1 MAAAADEARW
11 ADASLAAA
19 LLAIDPRGLGGA
31 WVHAGAT
38 PARAAWLALL
48 RALLPEAEPLRKIP
62 QHAGEDRLLGGLDL
76 AATLAAGRPVAQR
89 GLLAEADGGLVLLA
103 MAERLPAS
111 TVAHA
116 CAALDAG
123 EVVLERQGLAQC
135 LPARIGAVALDE
147 SLADEEPA
155 AAALR
160 DRLGFWIDLE
170 GLRVDEPDAAVAP
183 ADVVAARGR
192 LAKASISEDLTRALC
207 VTALQ
212 LGIASL
218 RAVLF
223 AQRAAIA
230 LAALDGREAA
240 DEDDAAAAARLVF
253 AARATA
259 LPQAPD
265 EEPPAE
271 PPPPEPPQDGE
282 PPPDDPD
289 RADAEKNAERPPEEL
304 LVAAALA
311 ALPPG
316 LLARLMLGRPR
327 TPIRGGG
334 KAGAAQRSLQRGR
347 PLGARRGEPRRGAR
361 LALVDTLRAAAP
373 WQPLRRRTTDGDATR
388 VHVRRED
395 FHIVRYR
402 QRTPTT
408 TLFVVDASG
417 SAALNRLAEAKG
429 AVELLLAECYV
440 RRDQVA
446 VIAFRSKTAEL
457 LLPPTRSLV
466 RAKRSLAGLP
476 GGLGT
481 PLAAALDATTRLA
494 AQLHRAGHAP
504 SVVLLTDG
512 QANIARD
519 GTPGRE
525 RAEADAHAA
534 ARALREADVATLFVD
549 ISPRANP
556 KAARLAEAM
565 GARYLALPHA
575 DARALASVVIAA
587 TSSDGRR

>member
-1 MAAAADEARW
+1 M
-11 ADASLAAA
+11 
-19 LLAIDPRGLGGA
+19 
-31 WVHAGAT
+31 
-38 PARAAWLALL
+38 
-48 RALLPEAEPLRKIP
+48 
-62 QHAGEDRLLGGLDL
+62 
-76 AATLAAGRPVAQR
+76 
-89 GLLAEADGGLVLLA
+89 
-103 MAERLPAS
+103 
-111 TVAHA
+111 
-116 CAALDAG
+116 
-123 EVVLERQGLAQC
+123 
-135 LPARIGAVALDE
+135 
-147 SLADEEPA
+147 
-155 AAALR
+155 
-160 DRLGFWIDLE
+160 
-170 GLRVDEPDAAVAP
+170 
-183 ADVVAARGR
+183 
-192 LAKASISEDLTRALC
+192 
-207 VTALQ
+207 TALQ

-230 LAALDGREAA
+230 LAALDGREVA

-253 AARATA
+253 AARATV

-265 EEPPAE
+265 AEPPAE

-289 RADAEKNAERPPEEL
+289 RDASERKAERPPEEL

-311 ALPPG
+311 AMPPG
-316 LLARLMLGRPR
+316 LLARLALGGPR
-327 TPIRGGG
+327 LPARGGG

-373 WQPLRRRTTDGDATR
+373 WQPLRRRTAGGDAAR
-388 VHVRRED
+388 VHVRRDD
-395 FHIVRYR
+395 FHVVRYR

-408 TLFVVDASG
+408 TIFVVDASG

-446 VIAFRSKTAEL
+446 VIAFRGQAPEL

-481 PLAAALDATTRLA
+481 PLAGALDAATALA
-494 AQLHRAGHAP
+494 LQVRRAGHAP
-504 SVVLLTDG
+504 TVVLLTDG
-512 QANIARD
+512 QANVARD

-525 RAEADAHAA
+525 RAEADALAA
-534 ARALREADVATLFVD
+534 ARALRAANVATLFVD
-549 ISPRANP
+549 IAPRANP
-556 KAARLAEAM
+556 KAARLATAM

-575 DARALASVVIAA
+575 DARALSSVVIAA
-587 TSSDGRR
+587 TGTDGRR

>member
-1 MAAAADEARW
+1 VAAAADEARW

-19 LLAIDPRGLGGA
+19 LLAVDPAGLGGA
-31 WVHAGAT
+31 WLHAGAT
-38 PARAAWLALL
+38 PARSIWLALL
-48 RALLPEAEPLRKIP
+48 RSLMPAHEPLRRIP

-76 AATLAAGRPVAQR
+76 AATLASGRPVAQR
-89 GLLAEADGGLVLLA
+89 GLLAEADGGLLVLA
-103 MAERLPAS
+103 MAERLPPS
-111 TVAHA
+111 TVAHV

-123 EVVLERQGLAQC
+123 EVVLERQGLAQR

-147 SLADEEPA
+147 SLDDEEPVA
-155 AAALR
+155 GALR

-170 GLRVDEPDAAVAP
+170 GLRGVDEAAAVSCAE
-183 ADVVAARGR
+183 VAAARAR
-192 LAKASISEDLTRALC
+192 LRKVSISEDLTQALC
-207 VTALQ
+207 GTALQ
-212 LGIASL
+212 LGIDSL

-223 AQRAAIA
+223 AQRAAVA
-230 LAALDGREAA
+230 LAALDGREAV

-253 AARATA
+253 AARATV
-259 LPQAPD
+259 LPQAPED
-265 EEPPAE
+265 EPPAE
-271 PPPPEPPQDGE
+271 PPPPEPPQDSE
-282 PPPDDPD
+282 PPPPDPEPE
-289 RADAEKNAERPPEEL
+289 DARKNAERPPEEL

-311 ALPPG
+311 AMPPG
-316 LLARLMLGRPR
+316 LLARLMLGRQRVP
-327 TPIRGGG
+327 TRGGG

-373 WQPLRRRTTDGDATR
+373 WQPLRRRTAGGEAAR
-388 VHVRRED
+388 VHVRRDD
-395 FHIVRYR
+395 FHVVRYR

-408 TLFVVDASG
+408 TIFVVDASG

-446 VIAFRSKTAEL
+446 VIAFRGKAAEL

-476 GGLGT
+476 GGQGT
-481 PLAAALDATTRLA
+481 PLAAALDAATLLA
-494 AQLHRAGHAP
+494 HQVRRAGHAP
-504 SVVLLTDG
+504 TVVLLTDG

-519 GTPGRE
+519 GAPGRE
-525 RAEADAHAA
+525 RAEADALAA
-534 ARALREADVATLFVD
+534 ARSLREANVATLFVD

-575 DARALASVVIAA
+575 DARALSSVVIAA
-587 TSSDGRR
+587 TGTDGRR

>member
-1 MAAAADEARW
+1 VSAAADEARW

-48 RALLPEAEPLRKIP
+48 RALMPADEPLRKIP

-103 MAERLPAS
+103 MAERLPPA
-111 TVAHA
+111 TVAHV

-123 EVVLERQGLAQC
+123 EVVLERQGLAQR

-147 SLADEEPA
+147 SIDDEEPVA
-155 AAALR
+155 ATLR
-160 DRLGFWIDLE
+160 DRLGFWIDLD
-170 GLRVDEPDAAVAP
+170 GLRIMDEAAGVSP
-183 ADVVAARGR
+183 AEVVAARQR
-192 LAKASISEDLTRALC
+192 LAKVVVPEDLTRALC
-207 VTALQ
+207 ATALQ
-212 LGIASL
+212 LGIDSL

-230 LAALDGREAA
+230 LAALDGRETV

-253 AARATA
+253 AARATV
-259 LPQAPD
+259 LPQAPED
-265 EEPPAE
+265 EPPAE

-282 PPPDDPD
+282 PPPAPEPE
-289 RADAEKNAERPPEEL
+289 DAQNSAERPPEEL

-311 ALPPG
+311 AMPPG
-316 LLARLMLGRPR
+316 LLARLMLGRQRVP
-327 TPIRGGG
+327 TRGGG
-334 KAGAAQRSLQRGR
+334 KSGAAQRSLQRGR

-373 WQPLRRRTTDGDATR
+373 WQPLRRRTAGGEATR
-388 VHVRRED
+388 VHVRRDD
-395 FHIVRYR
+395 FHVVRYR

-408 TLFVVDASG
+408 TIFVVDASG

-446 VIAFRSKTAEL
+446 VIAFRGKAADL

-476 GGLGT
+476 GGQGT
-481 PLAAALDATTRLA
+481 PLAAALDAAARLSL
-494 AQLHRAGHAP
+494 QVRRAGHAP
-504 SVVLLTDG
+504 TVVVLTDG

-525 RAEADAHAA
+525 RAEADALAA
-534 ARALREADVATLFVD
+534 ARALREAHVATLFVD

-575 DARALASVVIAA
+575 DARALSRVVIAA
-587 TSSDGRR
+587 TGTDGRR

>member
-1 MAAAADEARW
+1 VSAAADEARW

-48 RALLPEAEPLRKIP
+48 RALMPADEPLRKIP

-103 MAERLPAS
+103 MAERLPPA
-111 TVAHA
+111 TVAHV

-123 EVVLERQGLAQC
+123 EVVLERQGLAQR

-147 SLADEEPA
+147 SIDDEEPVA
-155 AAALR
+155 ATLR
-160 DRLGFWIDLE
+160 DRLGFWIDLD
-170 GLRVDEPDAAVAP
+170 GLRIMDAAAGVSP
-183 ADVVAARGR
+183 AEVVAARQR
-192 LAKASISEDLTRALC
+192 LAKVVVPEDLTRALC
-207 VTALQ
+207 ATALQ
-212 LGIASL
+212 LGIDSL

-230 LAALDGREAA
+230 LAALDGRETV

-253 AARATA
+253 AARATV
-259 LPQAPD
+259 LPQAPED
-265 EEPPAE
+265 EPPAE

-282 PPPDDPD
+282 PPPAPEPE
-289 RADAEKNAERPPEEL
+289 DAQNSAERPPEEL

-311 ALPPG
+311 AMPPG
-316 LLARLMLGRPR
+316 LLARLMLGRQRVP
-327 TPIRGGG
+327 TRGGG
-334 KAGAAQRSLQRGR
+334 KSGAAQRSLQRGR

-373 WQPLRRRTTDGDATR
+373 WQPLRRRTAGGEATR
-388 VHVRRED
+388 VHVRRDD
-395 FHIVRYR
+395 FHVVRYR

-408 TLFVVDASG
+408 TIFVVDASG

-446 VIAFRSKTAEL
+446 VIAFRGKAADL

-476 GGLGT
+476 GGQGT
-481 PLAAALDATTRLA
+481 PLAAALDAAARLSL
-494 AQLHRAGHAP
+494 QVRRAGHAP
-504 SVVLLTDG
+504 TVVVLTDG

-525 RAEADAHAA
+525 RAEADALAA
-534 ARALREADVATLFVD
+534 ARALREAHVATLFVD

-575 DARALASVVIAA
+575 DARALSRVVIAA
-587 TSSDGRR
+587 TGTDGRR

>member
-19 LLAIDPRGLGGA
+19 LLAVDPAGLGGA

-38 PARAAWLALL
+38 PARSIWLALL
-48 RALLPEAEPLRKIP
+48 RSLMPADEPLRKIP

-89 GLLAEADGGLVLLA
+89 GLLAEADGGLVVLA
-103 MAERLPAS
+103 MAERLPPS
-111 TVAHA
+111 TVAHV

-123 EVVLERQGLAQC
+123 EVVLERQGLAQR

-147 SLADEEPA
+147 SLDDEEPA

-160 DRLGFWIDLE
+160 DRLGFWVDLE
-170 GLRVDEPDAAVAP
+170 GLRAVDEAAVVSPEQIA
-183 ADVVAARGR
+183 AARAR
-192 LAKASISEDLTRALC
+192 LAKVVISEDLTRALC
-207 VTALQ
+207 GTALQ
-212 LGIASL
+212 LGIDSL

-223 AQRAAIA
+223 AQRAAVA
-230 LAALDGREAA
+230 LAALDGREAV

-253 AARATA
+253 AARATV
-259 LPQAPD
+259 LPQAPED
-265 EEPPAE
+265 KPPAE
-271 PPPPEPPQDGE
+271 PPPPEPPQDSE
-282 PPPDDPD
+282 PPPLDPEPE
-289 RADAEKNAERPPEEL
+289 DAQKSAERPPEEL

-316 LLARLMLGRPR
+316 LLARLMLGRQRVP
-327 TPIRGGG
+327 TRGGG

-373 WQPLRRRTTDGDATR
+373 WQPLRRRAMGGEAAR
-388 VHVRRED
+388 VHVRRDD
-395 FHIVRYR
+395 FHVVRYR

-408 TLFVVDASG
+408 TIFVVDASG

-446 VIAFRSKTAEL
+446 VIAFRGRAAEL

-476 GGLGT
+476 GGQGT
-481 PLAAALDATTRLA
+481 PLASALDAATLLA
-494 AQLHRAGHAP
+494 LQVRRGGHAP
-504 SVVLLTDG
+504 TVVLLTDG
-512 QANIARD
+512 QANVARD
-519 GTPGRE
+519 GAPGRE
-525 RAEADAHAA
+525 RAEADALAA
-534 ARALREADVATLFVD
+534 ARSLREANAATLFVD

-556 KAARLAEAM
+556 KAARLADAM

-575 DARALASVVIAA
+575 DARALSSVVIAA
-587 TSSDGRR
+587 TGTDGRR

>member
-170 GLRVDEPDAAVAP
+170 GLRADEPDAAVAP

-230 LAALDGREAA
+230 LAALDGREVA

-253 AARATA
+253 AARATV

-289 RADAEKNAERPPEEL
+289 RDASERKAERPPEEL

-311 ALPPG
+311 AMPPG
-316 LLARLMLGRPR
+316 LLARLALGGPR
-327 TPIRGGG
+327 LPARGGG
-334 KAGAAQRSLQRGR
+334 KAGAAPRSRQRGR

-373 WQPLRRRTTDGDATR
+373 WQPLRRRTAGGDAAR
-388 VHVRRED
+388 VHVRRDD
-395 FHIVRYR
+395 FHVVRYR

-408 TLFVVDASG
+408 TIFVVDASG

-446 VIAFRSKTAEL
+446 VIAFRGQAPEL

-481 PLAAALDATTRLA
+481 PLAGALDAATALA
-494 AQLHRAGHAP
+494 LQVRRAGHAP
-504 SVVLLTDG
+504 TVVLLTDG
-512 QANIARD
+512 QANVARD

-525 RAEADAHAA
+525 RAEADALAA
-534 ARALREADVATLFVD
+534 ARALRAANVATLFVD
-549 ISPRANP
+549 IAPRANP
-556 KAARLAEAM
+556 KAARLATAM

-575 DARALASVVIAA
+575 DARALSSVVIAA
-587 TSSDGRR
+587 TGTDGRR